1 MDNGETARETLSERI
16 NVESKRRREVCDFP
30 SLRTVSR
37 RDLCSLAWP
46 IQKTCICIVSHS
58 RMHFLMFY
66 LPILYRVS
74 EKLAPRNEL
83 A

>member
-16 NVESKRRREVCDFP
+16 NVESKRRREVHDFYE
-30 SLRTVSR
+30 
-37 RDLCSLAWP
+37 LCSLAWP

-66 LPILYRVS
+66 LPILYRMS
-74 EKLAPRNEL
+74 EKLAPRYEL
-83 A
+83 ALHK